1 MKKLKAWMAEHKKFS
16 VIALC
21 LLLMFTCGSAMS
33 AINVS
38 HHRAETA
45 KEQNA
50 GNNTDTTTAAEK
62 KTKEETGKVELTD
75 AQKEIIKGYDTD
87 AKELID
93 TLSSSVWSV
102 SEGRYTLKFADDS
115 YVETVNGT
123 PTVHSYAI
131 SRVEKTSD
139 GYGGYLYTIV
149 FETDTGTHIVTYTDG
164 SGAAVNSDSKT
175 PGENTISTLTSSTM
189 FAQKNTAYER
199 AEAVANITV
208 KGMNS
213 EVTKLFGGDEK
224 AVTTALSK
232 WCAVHYPSVTEATW
246 QKVVNLDYEN
256 GVITTDSSS
265 TTQTLFPSPAFTSS
279 PRASSP
285 SRARATSPCRQ
296 KGISMN
302 EQLTLQSTQHEET
315 KTVPLRRR
323 KACLAGTFALFA
335 ACALVLLIP
344 HPAYAGII
352 GDFLDIPNMIKTWLL
367 QIAATLFNTYF
378 GVINQTL
385 DAKFISGPFNELFGT
400 TEPYGV
406 VKDFYQAGV
415 IPVAHAILGLFML
428 MQLIKISQRIDATST
443 LPAVKDIVF
452 LVVTYCILSYFIDN
466 ALDLVS
472 AIYSIFNDLVGNVSD
487 KLQSKNWYEP
497 GIKMTKD
504 DAADATF
511 GGCFL
516 LLIFGLISW
525 AVGLVFYAVSMVVA
539 LGRSVQLYV
548 YAAFSPIPISLLG
561 FEETKQIG
569 IGYLK
574 NFAAA
579 ALAGV
584 VMVLILYLYPHL
596 VTALA
601 VSGGLGK
608 AEMLG
613 LAQGVETF
621 DSFGVIIKT
630 IAVLITTMMGLVK
643 SGSWA
648 KEILGA

>member
-1 MKKLKAWMAEHKKFS
+1 MKAS
-16 VIALC
+16 D
-21 LLLMFTCGSAMS
+21 FTTGGNDREKAMS
-33 AINVS
+33 NLLKTEKTDAVNTGLVEKADKSAKALKGDLYSVGKKGTHGAGSTALDAIA
-38 HHRAETA
+38 R
-45 KEQNA
+45 KR
-50 GNNTDTTTAAEK
+50 K
-62 KTKEETGKVELTD
+62 KTS
-75 AQKEIIKGYDTD
+75 A
-87 AKELID
+87 
-93 TLSSSVWSV
+93 
-102 SEGRYTLKFADDS
+102 AD
-115 YVETVNGT
+115 
-123 PTVHSYAI
+123 
-131 SRVEKTSD
+131 
-139 GYGGYLYTIV
+139 
-149 FETDTGTHIVTYTDG
+149 
-164 SGAAVNSDSKT
+164 
-175 PGENTISTLTSSTM
+175 
-189 FAQKNTAYER
+189 
-199 AEAVANITV
+199 
-208 KGMNS
+208 
-213 EVTKLFGGDEK
+213 
-224 AVTTALSK
+224 
-232 WCAVHYPSVTEATW
+232 
-246 QKVVNLDYEN
+246 
-256 GVITTDSSS
+256 
-265 TTQTLFPSPAFTSS
+265 
-279 PRASSP
+279 
-285 SRARATSPCRQ
+285 
-296 KGISMN
+296 
-302 EQLTLQSTQHEET
+302 
-315 KTVPLRRR
+315 
-323 KACLAGTFALFA
+323 
-335 ACALVLLIP
+335 
-344 HPAYAGII
+344 AGII

-472 AIYSIFNDLVGNVSD
+472 AIYGIFNDLVGNVSD

-504 DAADATF
+504 DATDATF

>member
-1 MKKLKAWMAEHKKFS
+1 M
-16 VIALC
+16 
-21 LLLMFTCGSAMS
+21 
-33 AINVS
+33 
-38 HHRAETA
+38 
-45 KEQNA
+45 
-50 GNNTDTTTAAEK
+50 
-62 KTKEETGKVELTD
+62 
-75 AQKEIIKGYDTD
+75 
-87 AKELID
+87 
-93 TLSSSVWSV
+93 
-102 SEGRYTLKFADDS
+102 
-115 YVETVNGT
+115 NG
-123 PTVHSYAI
+123 
-131 SRVEKTSD
+131 
-139 GYGGYLYTIV
+139 
-149 FETDTGTHIVTYTDG
+149 
-164 SGAAVNSDSKT
+164 
-175 PGENTISTLTSSTM
+175 
-189 FAQKNTAYER
+189 
-199 AEAVANITV
+199 
-208 KGMNS
+208 
-213 EVTKLFGGDEK
+213 
-224 AVTTALSK
+224 
-232 WCAVHYPSVTEATW
+232 
-246 QKVVNLDYEN
+246 
-256 GVITTDSSS
+256 
-265 TTQTLFPSPAFTSS
+265 
-279 PRASSP
+279 
-285 SRARATSPCRQ
+285 
-296 KGISMN
+296 
-302 EQLTLQSTQHEET
+302 QLTLQSTQHEET

-472 AIYSIFNDLVGNVSD
+472 AIYGIFNDLVGNVSD

-497 GIKMTKD
+497 GIEMTKD

-584 VMVLILYLYPHL
+584 VMVLPPFLSPAMVELVGDYHIVGRNAV
-596 VTALA
+596 VTALHSHRCRIGHELQ
-601 VSGGLGK
+601 VLRRKPRRNLGK
-608 AEMLG
+608 VRHLVVEHVVVGAEQQEPLVRVV
-613 LAQGVETF
+613 LNHLRDDDELPRSRRF
-621 DSFGVIIKT
+621 DDAG
-630 IAVLITTMMGLVK
+630 AVALPKHV
-643 SGSWA
+643 
-648 KEILGA
+648 

>member
-1 MKKLKAWMAEHKKFS
+1 
-16 VIALC
+16 
-21 LLLMFTCGSAMS
+21 
-33 AINVS
+33 
-38 HHRAETA
+38 
-45 KEQNA
+45 
-50 GNNTDTTTAAEK
+50 
-62 KTKEETGKVELTD
+62 
-75 AQKEIIKGYDTD
+75 
-87 AKELID
+87 
-93 TLSSSVWSV
+93 
-102 SEGRYTLKFADDS
+102 
-115 YVETVNGT
+115 
-123 PTVHSYAI
+123 
-131 SRVEKTSD
+131 
-139 GYGGYLYTIV
+139 
-149 FETDTGTHIVTYTDG
+149 
-164 SGAAVNSDSKT
+164 
-175 PGENTISTLTSSTM
+175 
-189 FAQKNTAYER
+189 
-199 AEAVANITV
+199 
-208 KGMNS
+208 
-213 EVTKLFGGDEK
+213 
-224 AVTTALSK
+224 
-232 WCAVHYPSVTEATW
+232 
-246 QKVVNLDYEN
+246 
-256 GVITTDSSS
+256 
-265 TTQTLFPSPAFTSS
+265 
-279 PRASSP
+279 
-285 SRARATSPCRQ
+285 
-296 KGISMN
+296 MN

-630 IAVLITTMMGLVK
+630 IADGEGATGSGIPTREEVRSHFAEMGFAVDPDRFFDVNEGRGWRTN
-643 SGSWA
+643 SGKPVDDWKKLAAVWDRNEHPKAATPPARTEPKANAVGKIPSVEEVMA
-648 KEILGA
+648 KWGCDRETAQGYIDENMY

>member
-87 AKELID
+87 TKELID

-139 GYGGYLYTIV
+139 GYGGSLYTIV

-199 AEAVANITV
+199 AEAVTNITV
-208 KGMNS
+208 KGMSS

-224 AVTTALSK
+224 AVITALSK

-256 GVITTDSSS
+256 GVITTDFKLNDTNSVSV
-265 TTQTLFPSPAFTSS
+265 T
-279 PRASSP
+279 
-285 SRARATSPCRQ
+285 CVY
-296 KGISMN
+296 
-302 EQLTLQSTQHEET
+302 EQSTGE
-315 KTVPLRRR
+315 
-323 KACLAGTFALFA
+323 
-335 ACALVLLIP
+335 
-344 HPAYAGII
+344 
-352 GDFLDIPNMIKTWLL
+352 
-367 QIAATLFNTYF
+367 
-378 GVINQTL
+378 
-385 DAKFISGPFNELFGT
+385 
-400 TEPYGV
+400 
-406 VKDFYQAGV
+406 
-415 IPVAHAILGLFML
+415 
-428 MQLIKISQRIDATST
+428 
-443 LPAVKDIVF
+443 
-452 LVVTYCILSYFIDN
+452 
-466 ALDLVS
+466 
-472 AIYSIFNDLVGNVSD
+472 
-487 KLQSKNWYEP
+487 
-497 GIKMTKD
+497 
-504 DAADATF
+504 
-511 GGCFL
+511 
-516 LLIFGLISW
+516 
-525 AVGLVFYAVSMVVA
+525 
-539 LGRSVQLYV
+539 
-548 YAAFSPIPISLLG
+548 FS
-561 FEETKQIG
+561 FEG
-569 IGYLK
+569 
-574 NFAAA
+574 
-579 ALAGV
+579 
-584 VMVLILYLYPHL
+584 
-596 VTALA
+596 
-601 VSGGLGK
+601 
-608 AEMLG
+608 
-613 LAQGVETF
+613 
-621 DSFGVIIKT
+621 
-630 IAVLITTMMGLVK
+630 
-643 SGSWA
+643 
-648 KEILGA
+648 

>member
-1 MKKLKAWMAEHKKFS
+1 
-16 VIALC
+16 
-21 LLLMFTCGSAMS
+21 
-33 AINVS
+33 
-38 HHRAETA
+38 
-45 KEQNA
+45 
-50 GNNTDTTTAAEK
+50 
-62 KTKEETGKVELTD
+62 
-75 AQKEIIKGYDTD
+75 
-87 AKELID
+87 
-93 TLSSSVWSV
+93 
-102 SEGRYTLKFADDS
+102 
-115 YVETVNGT
+115 
-123 PTVHSYAI
+123 
-131 SRVEKTSD
+131 
-139 GYGGYLYTIV
+139 
-149 FETDTGTHIVTYTDG
+149 
-164 SGAAVNSDSKT
+164 
-175 PGENTISTLTSSTM
+175 
-189 FAQKNTAYER
+189 
-199 AEAVANITV
+199 
-208 KGMNS
+208 
-213 EVTKLFGGDEK
+213 
-224 AVTTALSK
+224 
-232 WCAVHYPSVTEATW
+232 
-246 QKVVNLDYEN
+246 
-256 GVITTDSSS
+256 
-265 TTQTLFPSPAFTSS
+265 
-279 PRASSP
+279 
-285 SRARATSPCRQ
+285 
-296 KGISMN
+296 MN

-415 IPVAHAILGLFML
+415 IP
-428 MQLIKISQRIDATST
+428 ATST

-497 GIKMTKD
+497 GIEMTKD

>member
-1 MKKLKAWMAEHKKFS
+1 
-16 VIALC
+16 
-21 LLLMFTCGSAMS
+21 
-33 AINVS
+33 
-38 HHRAETA
+38 
-45 KEQNA
+45 
-50 GNNTDTTTAAEK
+50 
-62 KTKEETGKVELTD
+62 
-75 AQKEIIKGYDTD
+75 
-87 AKELID
+87 
-93 TLSSSVWSV
+93 
-102 SEGRYTLKFADDS
+102 
-115 YVETVNGT
+115 
-123 PTVHSYAI
+123 
-131 SRVEKTSD
+131 
-139 GYGGYLYTIV
+139 
-149 FETDTGTHIVTYTDG
+149 
-164 SGAAVNSDSKT
+164 
-175 PGENTISTLTSSTM
+175 
-189 FAQKNTAYER
+189 
-199 AEAVANITV
+199 
-208 KGMNS
+208 
-213 EVTKLFGGDEK
+213 
-224 AVTTALSK
+224 
-232 WCAVHYPSVTEATW
+232 
-246 QKVVNLDYEN
+246 
-256 GVITTDSSS
+256 
-265 TTQTLFPSPAFTSS
+265 
-279 PRASSP
+279 
-285 SRARATSPCRQ
+285 
-296 KGISMN
+296 MN

-323 KACLAGTFALFA
+323 KTCLMGTFALFA

-452 LVVTYCILSYFIDN
+452 LVVTYCIL
-466 ALDLVS
+466 
-472 AIYSIFNDLVGNVSD
+472 NDLVGNVSD

-497 GIKMTKD
+497 GIEMTKD

>member
-1 MKKLKAWMAEHKKFS
+1 
-16 VIALC
+16 
-21 LLLMFTCGSAMS
+21 
-33 AINVS
+33 
-38 HHRAETA
+38 
-45 KEQNA
+45 
-50 GNNTDTTTAAEK
+50 
-62 KTKEETGKVELTD
+62 
-75 AQKEIIKGYDTD
+75 
-87 AKELID
+87 
-93 TLSSSVWSV
+93 
-102 SEGRYTLKFADDS
+102 
-115 YVETVNGT
+115 
-123 PTVHSYAI
+123 
-131 SRVEKTSD
+131 
-139 GYGGYLYTIV
+139 
-149 FETDTGTHIVTYTDG
+149 
-164 SGAAVNSDSKT
+164 
-175 PGENTISTLTSSTM
+175 
-189 FAQKNTAYER
+189 
-199 AEAVANITV
+199 
-208 KGMNS
+208 
-213 EVTKLFGGDEK
+213 
-224 AVTTALSK
+224 
-232 WCAVHYPSVTEATW
+232 
-246 QKVVNLDYEN
+246 
-256 GVITTDSSS
+256 
-265 TTQTLFPSPAFTSS
+265 
-279 PRASSP
+279 
-285 SRARATSPCRQ
+285 
-296 KGISMN
+296 MN

-630 IAVLITTMMGLVK
+630 IADGEGATGSGIPTREEVRSHFAEMGFAVDPDRFFDVNEGRGWRTN
-643 SGSWA
+643 SGKPVDDWKKLAAVWDRNERPKDATPPARTEPKANAVGKIPSVEEVMA
-648 KEILGA
+648 KWGCDRETAQGYIDENMY

>member
-1 MKKLKAWMAEHKKFS
+1 
-16 VIALC
+16 
-21 LLLMFTCGSAMS
+21 
-33 AINVS
+33 
-38 HHRAETA
+38 
-45 KEQNA
+45 
-50 GNNTDTTTAAEK
+50 
-62 KTKEETGKVELTD
+62 
-75 AQKEIIKGYDTD
+75 
-87 AKELID
+87 
-93 TLSSSVWSV
+93 
-102 SEGRYTLKFADDS
+102 
-115 YVETVNGT
+115 
-123 PTVHSYAI
+123 
-131 SRVEKTSD
+131 
-139 GYGGYLYTIV
+139 
-149 FETDTGTHIVTYTDG
+149 
-164 SGAAVNSDSKT
+164 
-175 PGENTISTLTSSTM
+175 
-189 FAQKNTAYER
+189 
-199 AEAVANITV
+199 
-208 KGMNS
+208 
-213 EVTKLFGGDEK
+213 
-224 AVTTALSK
+224 
-232 WCAVHYPSVTEATW
+232 
-246 QKVVNLDYEN
+246 
-256 GVITTDSSS
+256 
-265 TTQTLFPSPAFTSS
+265 
-279 PRASSP
+279 
-285 SRARATSPCRQ
+285 
-296 KGISMN
+296 MN

-323 KACLAGTFALFA
+323 KACLAGAFALFA

-352 GDFLDIPNMIKTWLL
+352 GDFFDIPNMIKTWLL

-497 GIKMTKD
+497 GIEMTKD

-584 VMVLILYLYPHL
+584 VMVLILYPHL

>member
-1 MKKLKAWMAEHKKFS
+1 
-16 VIALC
+16 
-21 LLLMFTCGSAMS
+21 
-33 AINVS
+33 
-38 HHRAETA
+38 
-45 KEQNA
+45 
-50 GNNTDTTTAAEK
+50 
-62 KTKEETGKVELTD
+62 
-75 AQKEIIKGYDTD
+75 
-87 AKELID
+87 
-93 TLSSSVWSV
+93 
-102 SEGRYTLKFADDS
+102 
-115 YVETVNGT
+115 
-123 PTVHSYAI
+123 
-131 SRVEKTSD
+131 
-139 GYGGYLYTIV
+139 
-149 FETDTGTHIVTYTDG
+149 
-164 SGAAVNSDSKT
+164 
-175 PGENTISTLTSSTM
+175 
-189 FAQKNTAYER
+189 
-199 AEAVANITV
+199 
-208 KGMNS
+208 
-213 EVTKLFGGDEK
+213 
-224 AVTTALSK
+224 
-232 WCAVHYPSVTEATW
+232 
-246 QKVVNLDYEN
+246 
-256 GVITTDSSS
+256 
-265 TTQTLFPSPAFTSS
+265 
-279 PRASSP
+279 
-285 SRARATSPCRQ
+285 
-296 KGISMN
+296 MN
-302 EQLTLQSTQHEET
+302 EQLTLQAAQREET

-323 KACLAGTFALFA
+323 KVCLMGTLALFA

-504 DAADATF
+504 DATDATF

>member
-1 MKKLKAWMAEHKKFS
+1 
-16 VIALC
+16 
-21 LLLMFTCGSAMS
+21 
-33 AINVS
+33 
-38 HHRAETA
+38 
-45 KEQNA
+45 
-50 GNNTDTTTAAEK
+50 
-62 KTKEETGKVELTD
+62 
-75 AQKEIIKGYDTD
+75 
-87 AKELID
+87 
-93 TLSSSVWSV
+93 
-102 SEGRYTLKFADDS
+102 
-115 YVETVNGT
+115 
-123 PTVHSYAI
+123 
-131 SRVEKTSD
+131 
-139 GYGGYLYTIV
+139 
-149 FETDTGTHIVTYTDG
+149 
-164 SGAAVNSDSKT
+164 
-175 PGENTISTLTSSTM
+175 
-189 FAQKNTAYER
+189 
-199 AEAVANITV
+199 
-208 KGMNS
+208 
-213 EVTKLFGGDEK
+213 
-224 AVTTALSK
+224 
-232 WCAVHYPSVTEATW
+232 
-246 QKVVNLDYEN
+246 
-256 GVITTDSSS
+256 
-265 TTQTLFPSPAFTSS
+265 
-279 PRASSP
+279 
-285 SRARATSPCRQ
+285 
-296 KGISMN
+296 MN

-406 VKDFYQAGV
+406 VKDFY
-415 IPVAHAILGLFML
+415 HAILGLFML

-497 GIKMTKD
+497 GIEMTKD

-516 LLIFGLISW
+516 LLIF
-525 AVGLVFYAVSMVVA
+525 
-539 LGRSVQLYV
+539 

>member
-1 MKKLKAWMAEHKKFS
+1 MKKLKAWMTEHKKFS

-139 GYGGYLYTIV
+139 G
-149 FETDTGTHIVTYTDG
+149 
-164 SGAAVNSDSKT
+164 
-175 PGENTISTLTSSTM
+175 
-189 FAQKNTAYER
+189 
-199 AEAVANITV
+199 
-208 KGMNS
+208 
-213 EVTKLFGGDEK
+213 
-224 AVTTALSK
+224 
-232 WCAVHYPSVTEATW
+232 
-246 QKVVNLDYEN
+246 
-256 GVITTDSSS
+256 
-265 TTQTLFPSPAFTSS
+265 
-279 PRASSP
+279 
-285 SRARATSPCRQ
+285 
-296 KGISMN
+296 
-302 EQLTLQSTQHEET
+302 
-315 KTVPLRRR
+315 
-323 KACLAGTFALFA
+323 
-335 ACALVLLIP
+335 
-344 HPAYAGII
+344 
-352 GDFLDIPNMIKTWLL
+352 WLL

>member
-1 MKKLKAWMAEHKKFS
+1 
-16 VIALC
+16 
-21 LLLMFTCGSAMS
+21 
-33 AINVS
+33 
-38 HHRAETA
+38 
-45 KEQNA
+45 
-50 GNNTDTTTAAEK
+50 
-62 KTKEETGKVELTD
+62 
-75 AQKEIIKGYDTD
+75 
-87 AKELID
+87 
-93 TLSSSVWSV
+93 
-102 SEGRYTLKFADDS
+102 
-115 YVETVNGT
+115 
-123 PTVHSYAI
+123 
-131 SRVEKTSD
+131 
-139 GYGGYLYTIV
+139 
-149 FETDTGTHIVTYTDG
+149 
-164 SGAAVNSDSKT
+164 
-175 PGENTISTLTSSTM
+175 
-189 FAQKNTAYER
+189 
-199 AEAVANITV
+199 
-208 KGMNS
+208 
-213 EVTKLFGGDEK
+213 
-224 AVTTALSK
+224 
-232 WCAVHYPSVTEATW
+232 
-246 QKVVNLDYEN
+246 
-256 GVITTDSSS
+256 
-265 TTQTLFPSPAFTSS
+265 
-279 PRASSP
+279 
-285 SRARATSPCRQ
+285 
-296 KGISMN
+296 MN
-302 EQLTLQSTQHEET
+302 EQLTLQAAQREET

-323 KACLAGTFALFA
+323 KACLMGTFALFA

-344 HPAYAGII
+344 HPAYAGVL
-352 GDFLDIPNMIKTWLL
+352 GDFLDIPNMIKTCLL

-385 DAKFISGPFNELFGT
+385 DARFISGPFNELFGT

-406 VKDFYQAGV
+406 IKDFYQAGV

-472 AIYSIFNDLVGNVSD
+472 AIYGIFNDLVGNVSD

-497 GIKMTKD
+497 GIEMTKD

-525 AVGLVFYAVSMVVA
+525 VVGLVFYAISMVVA

-584 VMVLILYLYPHL
+584 VMVLIFYLYPHL

>member
-1 MKKLKAWMAEHKKFS
+1 
-16 VIALC
+16 
-21 LLLMFTCGSAMS
+21 
-33 AINVS
+33 
-38 HHRAETA
+38 
-45 KEQNA
+45 
-50 GNNTDTTTAAEK
+50 
-62 KTKEETGKVELTD
+62 
-75 AQKEIIKGYDTD
+75 
-87 AKELID
+87 
-93 TLSSSVWSV
+93 
-102 SEGRYTLKFADDS
+102 
-115 YVETVNGT
+115 
-123 PTVHSYAI
+123 
-131 SRVEKTSD
+131 
-139 GYGGYLYTIV
+139 
-149 FETDTGTHIVTYTDG
+149 
-164 SGAAVNSDSKT
+164 
-175 PGENTISTLTSSTM
+175 
-189 FAQKNTAYER
+189 
-199 AEAVANITV
+199 
-208 KGMNS
+208 
-213 EVTKLFGGDEK
+213 
-224 AVTTALSK
+224 
-232 WCAVHYPSVTEATW
+232 
-246 QKVVNLDYEN
+246 
-256 GVITTDSSS
+256 
-265 TTQTLFPSPAFTSS
+265 
-279 PRASSP
+279 
-285 SRARATSPCRQ
+285 
-296 KGISMN
+296 MN

-630 IAVLITTMMGLVK
+630 IADGEGATGSGIPTREEVRSHFAEMGFAVDPDRFFDVNEGRGWRTN
-643 SGSWA
+643 SGKPVDDWKKLAAVWDRNENPKAATPPARTEPKANAVGKIPSVEEVMA
-648 KEILGA
+648 KWGCDRETAQGYIDENMY